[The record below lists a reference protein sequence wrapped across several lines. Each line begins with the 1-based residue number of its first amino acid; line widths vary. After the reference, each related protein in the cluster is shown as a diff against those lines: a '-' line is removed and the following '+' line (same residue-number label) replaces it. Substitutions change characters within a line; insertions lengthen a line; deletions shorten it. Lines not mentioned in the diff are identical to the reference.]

1 MLFFTMQESMLPR
14 EENSQSDPIE
24 SSLRSISQNTIVFVF
39 GLLPLFF
46 LPISFLSLGYI
57 KTVLVIIGILVAIV
71 FFSLTVLRS
80 GKIYISVPWALGA
93 FWLVALVTVI
103 SSLLSGDMRD
113 SFFGDDFG
121 VHTGLFVVVLA
132 LVASISPLLGH
143 SKSTIMRLYIL
154 LTGSSLA
161 LGLFHL
167 ARIVVDPSFLSFG
180 VFTNIVQTP
189 VGGWNDLALF
199 FGLSILL
206 SLVALEQLPLTRP
219 GKWLFSV
226 VVLVSLMMLG
236 VVNFFGVWIVLGL
249 VSLIVLMYSLTKDR
263 FAEKTLTLEGKKS
276 TVSLQSLILS
286 MCVFVVSVVFIIG
299 GGAVGGYIS
308 KYTGISYVEVRP
320 SFEATTDIAQNV
332 YSENALLGIGPNKFV
347 DAWRL
352 YKDPSIN
359 QTVFWATDFPG
370 ASGYLTT
377 LFVTT
382 GILGILA
389 WVAFIGLFLQ
399 SGFRMLFTS
408 TRVDRFWY
416 FIGSSSFVGALYLWG
431 MSFVYVPGATILLLA
446 ALFTSI
452 SFTAYGALVGF
463 KPIAFSIAS
472 NKRAGFVLVGIVM
485 VIIVGSTS
493 ALYYIGQHYS
503 SAYSFGKAVSQL
515 QSGVA
520 VDQFETTVA
529 AIYTTSKNESYAQQL
544 ALYQF
549 SKVNALISI
558 EKLTPQQEQELQ
570 SSIYNAITAAQIVA
584 DKDPTDALS
593 WSTLGSILSLLTGAN
608 IEGSKER
615 SAEVFKKAR
624 ALDPTNPL
632 YALLEAQLA
641 SRAGDL
647 EGARKSTEEAIALKS
662 NYTEALLFLSQ
673 IDIAQGKTANAIKT
687 TQAIISLEP
696 NNPARY
702 YQLGVLLSVEKNN
715 DAAIAAFERAIA
727 LNTSYAN
734 ARYNLALVYEQKGDI
749 QKAIEQLEVVLELNP
764 GNQIVIN
771 LIAQIKSGV
780 PFTQAEQAS
789 GQIVE
794 PKTVTAEDDVVTT
807 TKVPDTSL
815 VTPVNTVGDTDTANK
830 QAE

>member
-1 MLFFTMQESMLPR
+1 MQESILPR
-14 EENSQSDPIE
+14 EEESQSDTIE
-24 SSLRSISQNTIVFVF
+24 SSLRTISQNTIVFVF

-46 LPISFLSLGYI
+46 LPVSFLSLGYV
-57 KTVLVIIGILVAIV
+57 KTVLVIIGILIAIV

-80 GKIYISVPWALGA
+80 GKISIGAPLALGA
-93 FWLVALVTVI
+93 FWLVALVTSI

-132 LVASISPLLGH
+132 LVASISPLVGH
-143 SKSTIMRLYIL
+143 SKTTIMRLYIL

-167 ARIVVDPSFLSFG
+167 ARIVGGPDFLSFG
-180 VFTNIVQTP
+180 VFTSIVQTP

-206 SLVALEQLPLTRP
+206 SLVALEQLPLTRS
-219 GKWLFSV
+219 GKGLFSV
-226 VVLVSLMMLG
+226 VVVVSLCMLG

-276 TVSLQSLILS
+276 IVSLQSIVLS

-320 SFEATTDIAQNV
+320 SFEATTDIARSV
-332 YSENALLGIGPNKFV
+332 YSENALVGIGPNRFV

-389 WVAFIGLFLQ
+389 WITFFGLFVLC
-399 SGFRMLFTS
+399 GLRMLFMS

-452 SFTAYGALVGF
+452 TFTSYAALVGSRRMV
-463 KPIAFSIAS
+463 FSIAS

-485 VIIVGSTS
+485 VIIVGSTC
-493 ALYYIGQHYS
+493 ALYYVGQHYS
-503 SAYSFGKAVSQL
+503 SAYSFGKAVTQL

-520 VDQFETTVA
+520 IDQFETTVA
-529 AIYTTSKNESYAQQL
+529 SIYSASKNESYAQQL

-549 SKVNALISI
+549 SKVNALIGI
-558 EKLTPQQEQELQ
+558 EKLTQEQEQLLQ
-570 SSIYNAITAAQIVA
+570 SSIYNAITAAQIVV

-593 WSTLGSILSLLTGAN
+593 WSTLGSILSLLAGAN

-615 SAEVFKKAR
+615 AAESFKNAR

-632 YALLEAQLA
+632 YALLQAQLA
-641 SRAGDL
+641 SRIGDL
-647 EGARKSTEEAIALKS
+647 AGARSSTQEAITLKQ

-673 IDIAQGKTANAIKT
+673 IDISEGKTADAIKT

-702 YQLGVLLSVEKNN
+702 YQLGVLLSVDKNN
-715 DAAIAAFERAIA
+715 DAAIAAFERAVA
-727 LNTSYAN
+727 LNPGYAN
-734 ARYNLALVYEQKGDI
+734 ARYNLALVYAQKGDI
-749 QKAIEQLEVVLELNP
+749 QKAVEQLEVVLELNP
-764 GNQIVIN
+764 GNEAVIN

-780 PFTQAEQAS
+780 PLNQAGQTS
-789 GQIVE
+789 GQITE

-807 TKVPDTSL
+807 TEVPDTSL
-815 VTPVNTVGDTDTANK
+815 VTPVNIVGDTETTKA